1 MKTALLLLVC
11 IATVI
16 AALAVFGW
24 IFYKVIK
31 TYLKNQQKMQLL
43 QLRIDEQR
51 ESMKVVMPIRMQAY
65 ERMVLFLDRISPDS
79 LILRCYQ
86 PGMDVKLLQGVMTKN
101 IRDEWEHNLS
111 QQIYISSEAWN
122 RIREA
127 KEEMINTINSAAVTL
142 DSNVEPTALAAAVF
156 ASVKD
161 NATTHET
168 ALEFLKAEFAKR
180 FDAAE

>member
-1 MKTALLLLVC
+1 MITFSIIIALV
-11 IATVI
+11 
-16 AALAVFGW
+16 AAVAAVAVTGW

-31 TYLKNQQKMQLL
+31 SYFKNQQKMQLL
-43 QLRIDEQR
+43 QMRLDEQR

-86 PGMDVKLLQGVMTKN
+86 PGMDMKLLQGVLTKN

-111 QQIYISSEAWN
+111 QQIYISSEAWD

-127 KEEMINTINSAAVTL
+127 KEEMVNMVNSAAVSL
-142 DSNVEPTALAAAVF
+142 PTDGDPTTLAAAIF
-156 ASVKD
+156 ASAQK
-161 NATTHET
+161 NASTRES